1 MNVCFFEEDI
11 NNYIDIA
18 RNTEVGQASK
28 AKNDYEELS
37 KSVLNRIANM

>member
-18 RNTEVGQASK
+18 GNTEVGQASK